1 MYRLQWPC
9 CIWSLLHVEPLHI
22 CDLPAATLKLLSP
35 LSSFARAFLSLPLSA
50 PQIKSSTCH
59 HKCAQAS
66 PLCSVYSLPVF
77 ISIADHPVNNGLHRR
92 DDHVLWPLGRRGAWG
107 GAFGVMHWQVHLNRL
122 PCCMPGTGAS
132 GGTAACFRV
141 WEVGRLPYPFLTGLR
156 PPEPGP
162 PRRASGGGGGPAL
175 LEWYSIAS
183 IRV

>member
-1 MYRLQWPC
+1 MHRYSHYIYWHINKQNRLLCCKPPDFFPEGLILPVVTSGQARRLRRHCLVPLRVIFSSRPSLKASMYRLQWPC

-35 LSSFARAFLSLPLSA
+35 LSSFAPAFLSLPLSA

-92 DDHVLWPLGRRGAWG
+92 DDHVLWPLGRRGA
-107 GAFGVMHWQVHLNRL
+107 
-122 PCCMPGTGAS
+122 
-132 GGTAACFRV
+132 
-141 WEVGRLPYPFLTGLR
+141 
-156 PPEPGP
+156 
-162 PRRASGGGGGPAL
+162 
-175 LEWYSIAS
+175 
-183 IRV
+183 